1 MPIFTKDQF
10 VKIANSSAGSKGI
23 RGVVNEVKAFSRS
36 SQTTSIFLSHCHTDK
51 SIVDDAVAFLRSLN
65 ATIYVDWMDET
76 MPEQTT
82 GATASKIKSRIIT
95 NDKFILLATNAAIA
109 SKWCNWE
116 IGLGDAYK
124 LRDDKICLLPL
135 ADSSGRWEGNEYLQ
149 IYPFVETSSTYDTIF
164 RLTYPDRKQ
173 VWFDD
178 WLKKD

>member
-135 ADSSGRWEGNEYLQ
+135 ADSSVRWQGNQYLQ
-149 IYPFVETSSTYDTIF
+149 IYPFVDTSTPHNPTF